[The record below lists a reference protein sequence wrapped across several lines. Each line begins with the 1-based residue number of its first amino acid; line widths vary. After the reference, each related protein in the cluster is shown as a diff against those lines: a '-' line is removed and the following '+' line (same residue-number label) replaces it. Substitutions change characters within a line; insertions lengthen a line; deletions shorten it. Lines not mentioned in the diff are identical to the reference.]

1 MLKRKT
7 QVYIIHRINLH
18 NTVPKSIE
26 CFMVNFTEDLHSQIK
41 KITPTNQHW

>member
-26 CFMVNFTEDLHSQIK
+26 CFMVNFTEDRHSPIK
-41 KITPTNQHW
+41 KDNP